1 MGTVIVGMWS
11 EIYFLHFEVATWCQG
26 SEGRLE
32 DGERVPEA
40 GEEGATVDIIER

>member
-1 MGTVIVGMWS
+1 MGSKID
-11 EIYFLHFEVATWCQG
+11 FLHFEVATWYQG

-40 GEEGATVDIIER
+40 GEEGATVDIVEG